1 MTHRGDR
8 VAAAGLWLCVLL
20 AASCAAADDVREAA
34 AIDAAAASQ
43 TLSLL
48 VHPDCAHAVVSWPR
62 AIGVNV
68 TCVESRSPSSTAA
81 AAWRPLVASMPTAA
95 TAVNVTAE
103 SEARVTVTA
112 SDHPQVQSLTFS
124 TRGGGSAGGRAVLTF
139 SEDPLQYLA
148 QLSRLTV
155 RNMDLSDRDLDMMVP
170 AALEEIQFLSTNLAD
185 MFFGIEP
192 RNETSRLR
200 RVEFTG
206 SALAT
211 LPGILSERR
220 YRQRLTVVNL
230 RIAPGLDNNPL
241 RLNATFYANTFENI
255 DAEALVASTNVRF
268 VGNCTER
275 ARIPGKVLQV
285 CMDATLPE
293 DAEGREEGSV
303 YWDTSDSTAEPTTVS
318 SSGLS
323 TGVVVA
329 IVVVS
334 VVALIAIVWAI
345 ARWKRWSCMGS
356 LDASDKSNAL
366 LETSD
371 TSSTAARHGA
381 HLALEDE
388 VALSLDEPAIQALRL
403 SMDDLEVGELLSEGA
418 FGKVYRGT
426 FQHRE
431 PVAVKRLSVVRQRDA
446 VQVICFLS
454 EAKLMASLSHE
465 RIVTFLGIAWTVPT
479 DLHVVTELLDGG
491 DLRSL
496 LARYKQQRAPTG
508 FNAAKLRIASHI
520 AEALTYLHSR
530 TPAILHRDL
539 KSNNVLLTKEPLSA
553 KLVDFGVARPHAE
566 STLTVGVGTLRW
578 MAPEV
583 MLGGRYAAAADV
595 FSFGIVL
602 SELDTHE
609 LPYHGVSQEMTDAAI
624 MTRVALGALHVEFSL
639 DADADVVALA
649 RACTAFEPSDRPSTQ
664 EVCDRM
670 HSLLTSH
677 LELS

>member
-1 MTHRGDR
+1 MTHRNDR
-8 VAAAGLWLCVLL
+8 VAAAGWWLCVVL
-20 AASCAAADDVREAA
+20 AALCAAADDVREAA

-95 TAVNVTAE
+95 AAVNVTAD

-124 TRGGGSAGGRAVLTF
+124 TRGAGGRAVLTF
-139 SEDPLQYLA
+139 SEDPLQFLA

-170 AALEEIQFLSTNLAD
+170 AALEE
-185 MFFGIEP
+185 M
-192 RNETSRLR
+192 
-200 RVEFTG
+200 EFTG

-275 ARIPGKVLQV
+275 ARIPSKVLQV

-303 YWDTSDSTAEPTTVS
+303 YWDTSDSTAEPTTTS

-329 IVVVS
+329 IVAVS
-334 VVALIAIVWAI
+334 VIALIAIAWAI

-381 HLALEDE
+381 RLALEDE

-403 SMDDLEVGELLSEGA
+403 SMDDLVVGELLSEGA

-508 FNAAKLRIASHI
+508 FNTAKLRIASHI
-520 AEALTYLHSR
+520 AEALVYLHSR

-664 EVCDRM
+664 EVCHRM